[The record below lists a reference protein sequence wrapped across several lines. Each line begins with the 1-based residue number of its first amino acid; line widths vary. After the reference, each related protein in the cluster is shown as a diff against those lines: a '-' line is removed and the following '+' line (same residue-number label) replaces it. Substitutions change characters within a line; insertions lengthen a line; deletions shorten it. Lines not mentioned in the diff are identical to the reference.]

1 MPHPPPRLP
10 GHPTFRLACAT
21 LDRGFKHQGVVGW
34 VLMVGA
40 LFVAAAFIFWL
51 QRGLTFIWDEF
62 IWMENAGLGGVRF
75 YVHPYVGHLIAFP
88 YVVYRVV
95 LELFGTSYVAYSVIQ
110 VAGLS
115 AAAAL
120 VYVYAKRRLGPIL
133 ALTPA
138 ITLLALG
145 SSWQVLLQPMVG
157 IQFLAAV
164 VPGLAAVLLLERNE
178 RRSDIAAC
186 ALLCLSA
193 TGFDQVLPFLAG
205 AFVIIALGPNWRRRI
220 WVAAVPTLG
229 FVAWHVWALRYE
241 PAAGH
246 LSNIP
251 LLPTYFV
258 DSLAALSNSL
268 VGTDVLVAPG
278 PWSLLR
284 LERSD
289 INIISEAAV
298 FAVLELLAIC
308 GAIWV
313 MRMRRGI
320 SRTFWPALAMLVTL
334 MAELGVVFAPGR
346 TAFENRY
353 YYTGALLLLLLL
365 VEFFKG
371 VRTTR
376 VTVAVAFAL
385 TFVAVFGN
393 IPQFREGR
401 QSLDAYQKQARAVM
415 TVVQLAGRHGDQSFS
430 PNIDAPEFTP
440 EGLWT
445 VTGPWREVVDRYG
458 SVADS
463 IPQLQGQD
471 ELVRERADIV
481 AAAALELRL
490 AAAAATGHGRCRR
503 VGAPG
508 IPLEV
513 ALPRGGAIL
522 MPKRTSEVAVRRW
535 GDDFAAGLG
544 AVQGGRAALLRIP
557 SDPAA
562 SIPWR
567 LRLAQGGPL
576 AVCSLS

>member
-1 MPHPPPRLP
+1 M
-10 GHPTFRLACAT
+10 A
-21 LDRGFKHQGVVGW
+21 
-34 VLMVGA
+34 GA
-40 LFVAAAFIFWL
+40 LLVSAAFIFWL

-62 IWMENAGLGGVRF
+62 IWMENAGLQGIGF
-75 YVHPYVGHLIAFP
+75 YVHPYGGHLIALP
-88 YVVYRVV
+88 YVIYRIV
-95 LELFGTSYVAYSVIQ
+95 LELFGTSYTAYSIIQ
-110 VAGLS
+110 IAGLS
-115 AAAAL
+115 AASAL

-133 ALTPA
+133 ALAPA
-138 ITLLALG
+138 IALLALG

-164 VPGLAAVLLLERNE
+164 VPGLAAILLLERNE

-186 ALLCLSA
+186 LLLCLSA
-193 TGFDQVLPFLAG
+193 SGFDQVLPFLAG
-205 AFVIIALGPNWRRRI
+205 AFVIVALGPNRRRRI
-220 WVAAVPTLG
+220 WVAAIPTLG
-229 FVAWHVWALRYE
+229 FAAWHVWAMRYE

-258 DSLAALSNSL
+258 DSLAAFSNSL

-289 INIISEAAV
+289 INVISEAAV
-298 FAVLELLAIC
+298 FTVLELLAIC
-308 GAIWV
+308 GAVWV

-334 MAELGVVFAPGR
+334 IAELGVVFAPGR

-353 YYTGALLLLLLL
+353 YYTGALLLLLVA

-376 VTVAVAFAL
+376 VTVAVALAL

-415 TVVQLAGRHGDQSFS
+415 AVTQLAGRHGDQSFD
-430 PNIDAPEFTP
+430 PNIDASGFTP
-440 EGLWT
+440 EGLWA
-445 VTGPWREVVDRYG
+445 VTGPWREVTDRYG

-463 IPQLQGQD
+463 IPQLRSQD

-481 AAAALELRL
+481 AVTALKLRL
-490 AAAAATGHGRCRR
+490 ASAVGTGHGRCRR

-508 IPLEV
+508 TPVEV
-513 ALPRGGAIL
+513 ALPRGGAVL
-522 MPKRTSEVAVRRW
+522 MPKQASEVAVRRW
-535 GDDFAAGLG
+535 GDGFAAGLG
-544 AVQGGRAALLRIP
+544 TVQRGRPTLLRIP
-557 SDPAA
+557 PDAAA

-576 AVCSLS
+576 AVCSLG

>member
-1 MPHPPPRLP
+1 M
-10 GHPTFRLACAT
+10 A
-21 LDRGFKHQGVVGW
+21 
-34 VLMVGA
+34 GA
-40 LFVAAAFIFWL
+40 LAAAAAFIFWL

-62 IWMENAGLGGVRF
+62 IWMENAARGISLW
-75 YVHPYVGHLIAFP
+75 VHPYGGHLIAFP
-88 YVVYRVV
+88 YAIYRLV
-95 LELFGTSYVAYSVIQ
+95 LELFGTSFVAYSIIQ
-110 VAGLS
+110 VAGLT
-115 AAAAL
+115 AASAL

-138 ITLLALG
+138 IALLALG

-164 VPGLAAVLLLERNE
+164 VPGLAAILLLERGG
-178 RRSDIAAC
+178 RRSDIGAC

-193 TGFDQVLPFLAG
+193 TGFDQVLPFLAA
-205 AFVIIALGPNWRRRI
+205 AFVIIALAPGWRQRI

-229 FVAWHVWALRYE
+229 FVAWHLWAMRYE
-241 PAAGH
+241 PTGTH

-289 INIISEAAV
+289 INVISEAAV
-298 FAVLELLAIC
+298 FTVLELLAIS

-320 SRTFWPALAMLVTL
+320 SRTFWPALVMLVVYI
-334 MAELGVVFAPGR
+334 AELGVVFAPGR

-353 YYTGALLLLLLL
+353 YYTGALLLLLVV

-376 VTVAVAFAL
+376 VTVAVALAL
-385 TFVAVFGN
+385 AFVAVFGN

-401 QSLDAYQKQARAVM
+401 QSLNAYQAQARAVM
-415 TVVQLAGRHGDQSFS
+415 AVTELAGRQGDQAFD
-430 PNIDAPEFTP
+430 PNIDAREFTP

-445 VTGPWREVVDRYG
+445 VTGPWKEVVDRYG

-463 IPQLQGQD
+463 IPQLRNQE

-481 AAAALELRL
+481 AAIALKLRL
-490 AAAAATGHGRCRR
+490 ADAAGRGHGRCHR

-508 IPLEV
+508 VPAEV
-513 ALPRGGAIL
+513 TLPRGGAVL
-522 MPKRTSEVAVRRW
+522 MPERSSEVAIRRW
-535 GDDFAAGLG
+535 GDGFAAGLG
-544 AVQGGRAALLRIP
+544 AMQKGKPVLLRIP
-557 SDPAA
+557 PDAAA
-562 SIPWR
+562 SIPWH
-567 LRLAQGGPL
+567 LRLAQGGPI